1 MILIQVTAI
10 IGIAWLLRRPARSIG
25 LPIVIGEMLAGF
37 LLGPTFFG
45 TFAPQ
50 AFRLAFPVESIKQI
64 SELATMI
71 ITTYCFVIGLE
82 FDASHIQGR
91 RASLALTA
99 LTSAIFPAVTGYI
112 AGSIL
117 AANATTAFPATFRL
131 AVAMCFAVTAFPVL
145 LRIVED
151 AGMSDHATGIFSIGI
166 SAVLELIVWASL
178 PIILAF
184 ATAGD
189 VAQALPALAWVVGFL
204 IIWFTIVR
212 RSLKWLW
219 SKIPDDGF
227 ISLLLLIIVGIA
239 SAYLTE
245 HIGMHANFGAFV
257 GGFIVPREVS
267 FGLAKKIK
275 PTCVFLLP
283 IFFAAAGLK
292 TTLNLGGASEII
304 ILLIL
309 ASLAYGVKVFGTAIS
324 VKMTGGF
331 DWKEAATI
339 GNLMCAKGA
348 IGFAVIEICLSAGL
362 LDSHGYSMLAFVIL
376 ANTIMAAWGIA
387 FQQRLADSWFGRSI
401 TTGI

>member
-10 IGIAWLLRRPARSIG
+10 IGIAWLLRWPAKIIG
-25 LPIVIGEMLAGF
+25 LPIVIGEMLTGF
-37 LLGPTFFG
+37 LLGPTFLG
-45 TFAPQ
+45 IFAPQ

-64 SELATMI
+64 SELATII

-82 FDASHIQGR
+82 FDASHIQGK

-117 AANATTAFPATFRL
+117 TANATTAFPATFSL
-131 AVAMCFAVTAFPVL
+131 VVAMCFAVTAFPVL

-151 AGMSDHATGIFSIGI
+151 AGISDHSTGIFSIGI

-184 ATAGD
+184 ATAGN
-189 VAQALPALAWVVGFL
+189 VSQVLPALVWVVVFL
-204 IIWFTIVR
+204 LIWFTIIR

-227 ISLLLLIIVGIA
+227 ISLLLLVIVGIA

-257 GGFIVPREVS
+257 GGFVVPREVS
-267 FGLAKKIK
+267 FKLAKKIK
-275 PTCVFLLP
+275 PVCVFLLP

-292 TTLNLGGASEII
+292 TMLNLGGMSEIV
-304 ILLIL
+304 ILLAL
-309 ASLAYGVKVFGTAIS
+309 TLLAYSVKFFGTAIS
-324 VKMTGGF
+324 VKMADGF
-331 DWKEAATI
+331 DWKEAATV

-348 IGFAVIEICLSAGL
+348 RGTKPV
-362 LDSHGYSMLAFVIL
+362 HYGYGYLQTCSFTYI
-376 ANTIMAAWGIA
+376 
-387 FQQRLADSWFGRSI
+387 
-401 TTGI
+401 

>member
-45 TFAPQ
+45 NFAPQ
-50 AFRLAFPVESIKQI
+50 AFRLVFPVESIKQI
-64 SELATMI
+64 SELATLI
-71 ITTYCFVIGLE
+71 VASYCFVIGLE
-82 FDASHIQGR
+82 FDASHIQGKR
-91 RASLALTA
+91 VSLALTA

-112 AGSIL
+112 AGSII
-117 AANATTAFPATFRL
+117 AANATTTFPAAFKL

-145 LRIVED
+145 LRVVED
-151 AGMSDHATGIFSIGI
+151 AGLSDHSIGIFSVGI
-166 SAVLELIVWASL
+166 SAMLELIVWASL

-184 ATAGD
+184 ATAGNI
-189 VAQALPALAWVVGFL
+189 AQVLPALAWVVGFL
-204 IIWFTIVR
+204 IMWFTIVR
-212 RSLKWLW
+212 RILGWLW
-219 SKIPDDGF
+219 SKLPHDGLT
-227 ISLLLLIIVGIA
+227 SLLLLVMVGIT
-239 SAYLTE
+239 SSYITE

-257 GGFIVPREVS
+257 GGFVVPREVS
-267 FGLAKKIK
+267 FKLAKKIK

-292 TTLNLGGASEII
+292 TMLNLGGMSEMV
-304 ILLIL
+304 ILLAL
-309 ASLAYGVKVFGTAIS
+309 TFLAYGVKVFGTAIS
-324 VKMTGGF
+324 VKMAGGF

-348 IGFAVIEICLSAGL
+348 IGFAVIEICLSARL
-362 LDSHGYSMLAFVIL
+362 LDARGYSMLAFVVL
-376 ANTIMAAWGIA
+376 ANTVMSACGIA
-387 FQQRLADSWFGRSI
+387 FQQRLAGSWFGHSC